1 LKLTDCQRTILQ
13 WMVDHRDDG
22 EGELVRSVPGGWWV
36 STQKVTGPTAFF
48 FLRHCLIRRCSFSDK
63 SLEIYYSTEY
73 TKKALQDPTFSIF
86 QEMHNSMQP
95 D

>member
-1 LKLTDCQRTILQ
+1 MKLTNCQRKILQ

-22 EGELVRSVPGGWWV
+22 EGELVRAVPGGWWLD
-36 STQKVTGPTAFF
+36 TRRVTGPTAFF
-48 FLRHCLIRRCSFSDK
+48 FLRHCLVRKSSSSDK

-73 TKKALQDPTFSIF
+73 TKRALQDPDFNIVQEMLNSIF
-86 QEMHNSMQP
+86 P